1 MVREGL
7 LTSKEAESHPRRNV
21 LQRSMGVGESVEIDV
36 LKPLDL
42 QPGDTFV
49 LCSDGLHG
57 LVREPEML
65 EVAQLPIQ
73 TAVEEFVKRALDR
86 GAPDNVTVV
95 VARVEGEPGSGPA
108 APAADVKRPS
118 DESDVDTAKMAAI
131 NDPEAVSA
139 SSGAGKILLIIAV
152 AALAA
157 AAVAWLLGYRP
168 DVDAIRRIFGR

>member
-1 MVREGL
+1 
-7 LTSKEAESHPRRNV
+7 
-21 LQRSMGVGESVEIDV
+21 
-36 LKPLDL
+36 
-42 QPGDTFV
+42 
-49 LCSDGLHG
+49 
-57 LVREPEML
+57 ML

-95 VARVEGEPGSGPA
+95 VARVEGEPGSAPA
-108 APAADVKRPS
+108 APAAEVKRPS